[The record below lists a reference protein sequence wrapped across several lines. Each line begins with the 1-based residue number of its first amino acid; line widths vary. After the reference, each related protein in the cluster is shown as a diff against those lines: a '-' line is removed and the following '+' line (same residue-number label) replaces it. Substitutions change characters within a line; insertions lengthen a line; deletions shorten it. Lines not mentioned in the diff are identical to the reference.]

1 MMETKL
7 IEQQIENI
15 NKKLD
20 FITGYIKQQER
31 QQREW
36 EELKSDLT
44 VIGKDIFQTAVQELD
59 EVSYS
64 FDTHDLFF
72 LLKKLLRNTRNISRL
87 LDQVESASDFL
98 KDATPLSKQIFSQ
111 LLDTL
116 QQLEQKGY
124 FDFGREMLKVLDTVV
139 TSFTA
144 EDVQLFRENI
154 TAILMTVKNL
164 TQPQMLGSIN
174 NAMHFF
180 QEMDVV
186 VDQKITYR
194 HLMKEL
200 RDPELKRGIA
210 FVIQFMKNMVYP
222 NGDQKDQILNEDN
235 NQMKKEE
242 Q

>member
-1 MMETKL
+1 METRL
-7 IEQQIENI
+7 IEQQIEDI

-20 FITGYIKQQER
+20 FITGYIRQQER

-36 EELKSDLT
+36 EELKADLT
-44 VIGKDIFQTAVQELD
+44 VIGKDIFQTAVRELD
-59 EVSYS
+59 EVSSS
-64 FDTHDLFF
+64 FDTNDLLF

-87 LDQVESASDFL
+87 LDQVESVSDFL

-124 FDFGREMLKVLDTVV
+124 FEFGREMLKVLDTVV
-139 TSFTA
+139 TSFTP
-144 EDVQLFRENI
+144 EDVQMLRENI

-174 NAMHFF
+174 NAVHFF
-180 QEMDVV
+180 QKMDVV
-186 VDQKITYR
+186 VDQKITYW

-200 RDPELKRGIA
+200 RDPELKRGLA
-210 FVIQFMKNMVYP
+210 FVIQFMKNMVYT
-222 NGDQKDQILNEDN
+222 NGNQQNQILSEDN
-235 NQMKKEE
+235 KQHTKEK
-242 Q
+242 

>member
-1 MMETKL
+1 METKL
-7 IEQQIENI
+7 IEQQIEDI

-20 FITGYIKQQER
+20 FITGYIRQQER

-36 EELKSDLT
+36 EELKADLT
-44 VIGKDIFQTAVQELD
+44 VIGKDIFQTAVRELD

-64 FDTHDLFF
+64 FDTNDLLF

-87 LDQVESASDFL
+87 LDEVESVSDFL

-124 FDFGREMLKVLDTVV
+124 FEFGREMLKVLDTVV
-139 TSFTA
+139 TSFTP
-144 EDVQLFRENI
+144 EDVQMLRENI

-174 NAMHFF
+174 NAVHFF
-180 QEMDVV
+180 QKMDVV
-186 VDQKITYR
+186 VDQKITYW

-200 RDPELKRGIA
+200 RDPELKRGLA
-210 FVIQFMKNMVYP
+210 FVIQFMKNMVYT
-222 NGDQKDQILNEDN
+222 NGDRQNQILSEDN
-235 NQMKKEE
+235 KQLTKEK
-242 Q
+242 